1 MKMMMNRNRFLNFLL
16 LALIAVLASGL
27 FAAVFG
33 PILPVRAGWLWLDA
47 AVAGVG
53 LTGLCVLLRLAV
65 RFTGYGSLPA
75 LQRWINYGALGF
87 VFVGCW
93 IGWELLLL
101 WAILPSGSIYLFLPV
116 IPVKIMIG
124 LLTYMA
130 VVLGVSVPQEPDGE
144 SPDEEEEA
152 RPDVEPVAPVV
163 PSTEVLDHVA
173 VKNGSQIQLIGVPEI
188 VAIQAEGDY
197 VMIHTPTGKF
207 LKEQTMKYFAERL
220 PAGKFVRVH
229 RSAIVNLDYI
239 TRIEAYEKQQQ
250 LITLDNRLKIKAS
263 AAGYQALK
271 RVLNL

>member
-1 MKMMMNRNRFLNFLL
+1 MLL
-16 LALIAVLASGL
+16 LALIAVVVSGL

-47 AVAGVG
+47 AIAGVG
-53 LTGLCVLLRLAV
+53 LTGLCALLRLAA
-65 RFTGYGSLPA
+65 RFTGYGSLPVV
-75 LQRWINYGALGF
+75 QRWINYGALGF
-87 VFVGCW
+87 VFVACW

-116 IPVKIMIG
+116 VPVKIMIG

-130 VVLGVSVPQEPDGE
+130 VVMGVPVPQEPEE

-152 RPDVEPVAPVV
+152 RPEVEPVAPVL
-163 PSTEVLDHVA
+163 PSVEMLDHVA

-197 VMIHTPTGKF
+197 VMIHTPEGKF
-207 LKEQTMKYFAERL
+207 LKEQTMKYFAEHL

-250 LITLDNRLKIKAS
+250 LITLAGRLKIKAS

-271 RVLNL
+271 RVLKL